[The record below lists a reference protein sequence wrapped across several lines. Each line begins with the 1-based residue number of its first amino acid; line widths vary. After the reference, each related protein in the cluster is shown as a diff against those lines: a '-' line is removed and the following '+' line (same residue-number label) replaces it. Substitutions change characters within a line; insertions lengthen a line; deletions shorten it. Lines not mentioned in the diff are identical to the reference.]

1 MAQDTP
7 LTTTFV
13 VGLEARSDFVDRVDV
28 RDMRGPPEA
37 QKRPQEEG
45 ACHRCNAHELDESQ
59 QRIRVGQSGDDRQ
72 RKSKKQADE
81 TSRLHA
87 GDQTDPRAVNLGH
100 VDG

>member
-7 LTTTFV
+7 LALTFV
-13 VGLEARSDFVDRVDV
+13 VGLEARSDFVDRIDV
-28 RDMRGPPEA
+28 RDMRGPSEA
-37 QKRPQEEG
+37 QKRPQKEG

-81 TSRLHA
+81 APRLHA
-87 GDQTDPRAVNLGH
+87 GGQTDSWTVNLGH